1 MPTISLHDKGR
12 ILSLGHIADLP
23 RARELLEK
31 HRGEIKELLKR
42 NGVEDSDLVTGMKEL
57 HNMLMQENARSLR
70 SGFISRRMTESGDG
84 RTRRKRSHRRRPHHR
99 RTHHRRPHHRRT
111 HHRRP
116 HKKKLHR
123 RKSHRKK

>member
-42 NGVEDSDLVTGMKEL
+42 NGVEDSDLVTGMQKL
-57 HNMLMQENARSLR
+57 HDMLMQENARSLR
-70 SGFISRRMTESGDG
+70 PGFISGRLTDSGEG
-84 RTRRKRSHRRRPHHR
+84 RTRRRRSQRRRPHHH
-99 RTHHRRPHHRRT
+99 RTHHRRPHHHRT
-111 HHRRP
+111 HHRKP
-116 HKKKLHR
+116 HKKKSHR
-123 RKSHRKK
+123 RKSHKK

>member
-31 HRGEIKELLKR
+31 HRGEIEELLER

-57 HNMLMQENARSLR
+57 HNMLMQENARSLHPTKFMSLR
-70 SGFISRRMTESGDG
+70 ETLSGEG
-84 RTRRKRSHRRRPHHR
+84 RTRRILRRRKSHRKKSHRR
-99 RTHHRRPHHRRT
+99 
-111 HHRRP
+111 
-116 HKKKLHR
+116 KSHR
-123 RKSHRKK
+123 RKSHRKKSHRRKSHKKK

>member
-42 NGVEDSDLVTGMKEL
+42 NGVEDSDLVTGMQKL
-57 HNMLMQENARSLR
+57 HDMLMQENARSLR
-70 SGFISRRMTESGDG
+70 PGFISGRLTDSGEG
-84 RTRRKRSHRRRPHHR
+84 RTRRRRSQRRRPHH
-99 RTHHRRPHHRRT
+99 HRT

-116 HKKKLHR
+116 HKKKSHR
-123 RKSHRKK
+123 RKSHKK